1 MKNVRIFIINNF
13 YFIVVDAVIEKNF
26 NSLLSRIQNK
36 IMKTILKPTVKQL
49 ENNLKSNLNE
59 VKVHLKYMERNKM
72 LKSNKIKNSEEIK
85 KYYNNIYRVIENL
98 IQKLSKNEILITDID
113 KENSLNF
120 NEDEIQIDNYDCPT
134 RHDDS
139 FSQKLI

>member
-1 MKNVRIFIINNF
+1 MN
-13 YFIVVDAVIEKNF
+13 
-26 NSLLSRIQNK
+26 
-36 IMKTILKPTVKQL
+36 TILKPTVKQL

-72 LKSNKIKNSEEIK
+72 LKSNKLKNSDEIK
-85 KYYNNIYRVIENL
+85 KNYNNIYRVIENL
-98 IQKLSKNEILITDID
+98 IQKLSKNEILKTEID

-120 NEDEIQIDNYDCPT
+120 NEDEIQIDNYHRPI